1 MKVFTFWEPAGRLPG
16 YIAACMRTWKNL
28 PDAEVV
34 LLDFSTIG
42 QYLSADELKRLTCPK
57 LSLPKQ
63 VDVYRAALLEKWGG
77 MWLDV
82 DMIVTSD
89 IRESTFFDRSVEV
102 TAFSQPMPDET
113 LSIAGAF
120 FFAREPHTRFMREW
134 RAVLPE
140 RVARYARFMRNPL
153 LKILRRKDWRL
164 CRSWDYC
171 LNAVVD
177 SLALTM
183 RPEELRVLPLQ
194 EVGAFPELSSGSLPM
209 AEYWAAYNRYY
220 FEPGDG
226 RHALDSCKG
235 IVMLH
240 NSWTPPA
247 FLAMNE
253 DEFLKTDCRLKH
265 ILAELGVS

>member
-1 MKVFTFWEPAGRLPG
+1 MKVFAFWEPAGRLPG

-42 QYLSADELKRLTCPK
+42 QCLSADELGRLTCRK

-77 MWLDV
+77 LWLDV
-82 DMIVTSD
+82 DTIVTPA
-89 IRESTFFDRSVEV
+89 IRESDFFDRSAEV
-102 TAFSQPMPDET
+102 TVFSQPMPDDT

-120 FFAREPHTRFMREW
+120 FYAREPHTRFMREW
-134 RAVLPE
+134 LAVLPE
-140 RVARYARFMRNPL
+140 RVTRYARFMRSPF
-153 LKILRRKDWRL
+153 LKVLHRKEWRP

-171 LNAVVD
+171 LNAVID
-177 SLALTM
+177 PLALTM
-183 RPEELRVLPLQ
+183 RPEELRVMPL
-194 EVGAFPELSSGSLPM
+194 EGIGAFPESSGGKIPM

-220 FEPGDG
+220 FEPGDVKQ
-226 RHALDSCKG
+226 ALDNCKG
-235 IVMLH
+235 IIMLH
-240 NSWTPPA
+240 NSWTPLA
-247 FLAMNE
+247 FLAMSE
-253 DEFLKTDCRLKH
+253 GEFLKTDCRLKR